1 MPGVFE
7 IMLVGLLCFNL
18 GNSLGYKRHS
28 NEHHRK
34 PDKQV
39 VINDSTKVVNI
50 YIDKHGHYWSDPR
63 LTMSYRWGIQHGSR
77 VIVFHKGGKSWKRG
91 FNKKRWNKHLRRKRK
106 NWG

>member
-7 IMLVGLLCFNL
+7 IMLVGILCFNL

-34 PDKQV
+34 PDKQI

-50 YIDKHGHYWSDPR
+50 YVDGYGQYWSDSRFTMRWDPYWRFGFYGPR
-63 LTMSYRWGIQHGSR
+63 I
-77 VIVFHKGGKSWKRG
+77 VVFHKGGKKYKKWVHPKRRG
-91 FNKKRWNKHLRRKRK
+91 HHKKRFR
-106 NWG
+106 G